1 MSSRSTSLCVVTC
14 AMAALQLSC
23 GASSGDKGSSADAS
37 TSAQPDGSTDATSL
51 SEGGT
56 FPMSDASASD
66 AGSPCTVYQQ
76 LCGGACITVVVDPD
90 NCGGCGVK
98 CTGGQVCSGGSC
110 AAGCLPGLTACA
122 GSCVD
127 LLTDDDH
134 CGTCGVVC
142 PAGQGCGNGTCVAT
156 VPLADA
162 GAGGCAGDAGAP
174 VTVQADA
181 GALCVGQVAQTTF
194 TWALCSCT
202 DITFSASVL
211 TDGYNSAKG
220 GYKDGGLGGGV
231 GLDGKFAASVP
242 TIDIGGTLWEA
253 SDGGMSQFA
262 QTIVRQELHVGGPL
276 YGAAMTVLGDTHV
289 TGDVSSGPGNPS
301 DPSTPHLHIDGG
313 LYQSPGSTIAGNVTY
328 QGAVQPELHPVT
340 PPCDCAHPIPVAE
353 IAHAGQTAND
363 NASIGLDP
371 GLLSSLST
379 PPRLDLPCGA
389 FYFDSIHAT
398 GPLTIVAHG
407 HTVIFVGADIFTT
420 SPLEITVDPTGTL
433 DVFIAGT
440 ISSETHLSFGNP
452 NYPALERLYVGTP
465 LGIPFTTDVVIAAN
479 LYAAASS
486 LVSWSSATDIYGSVI
501 AGDFISSQPTRIH
514 YDQGILSGGGSSCPD
529 AGVPG
534 CGSCKDCGN
543 QACIDGQ
550 CGSCTSSA
558 QCCPPLEC
566 FNGTCQVVAQ

>member
-1 MSSRSTSLCVVTC
+1 MHRR
-14 AMAALQLSC
+14 
-23 GASSGDKGSSADAS
+23 
-37 TSAQPDGSTDATSL
+37 P
-51 SEGGT
+51 
-56 FPMSDASASD
+56 
-66 AGSPCTVYQQ
+66 
-76 LCGGACITVVVDPD
+76 
-90 NCGGCGVK
+90 GVLRRL
-98 CTGGQVCSGGSC
+98 VR
-110 AAGCLPGLTACA
+110 AGCLPGLTACA

-134 CGTCGVVC
+134 CGACSTVC
-142 PAGQGCGNGTCVAT
+142 PAGQGCGNGRCVAT

-162 GAGGCAGDAGAP
+162 GAGGCGRRGRPRSPSRPTRARCASARSRRRRSRGP
-174 VTVQADA
+174 
-181 GALCVGQVAQTTF
+181 
-194 TWALCSCT
+194 WRSCT

-211 TDGYNSAKG
+211 TDGYDSAKG

-262 QTIVRQELHVGGPL
+262 QTTVRQELHVGGPL

-289 TGDVSSGPGNPS
+289 TGDVSSGPGNPEQS
-301 DPSTPHLHIDGG
+301 LHT
-313 LYQSPGSTIAGNVTY
+313 LPAHRR
-328 QGAVQPELHPVT
+328 GAVPVARVHNHGQRHV
-340 PPCDCAHPIPVAE
+340 PGRGAARAASGDAPCDCAHPIPVAE
-353 IAHAGQTAND
+353 IAHAGATSND

-420 SPLEITVDPTGTL
+420 SPLELTVDPTGTL

-440 ISSETHLSFGNP
+440 IRSETHLAFGNP
-452 NYPALERLYVGTP
+452 NYPAVERLYVGTP

-486 LVSWSSATDIYGSVI
+486 LVSWSSATDIYGS
-501 AGDFISSQPTRIH
+501 AYRR
-514 YDQGILSGGGSSCPD
+514 
-529 AGVPG
+529 
-534 CGSCKDCGN
+534 
-543 QACIDGQ
+543 
-550 CGSCTSSA
+550 
-558 QCCPPLEC
+558 
-566 FNGTCQVVAQ
+566 